1 MVPPNRLFI
10 SVNIDESYS
19 PSNKQGGACGVFR
32 DHNGNWLAG
41 FTANFYYLSS
51 NQAEI

>member
-1 MVPPNRLFI
+1 MVPPNQPFI

-19 PSNKQGGACGVFR
+19 PSNNHGGAVGVFR
-32 DHNGNWLAG
+32 DHNSNWLAS
-41 FTANFYYLSS
+41 FIANFYCLSS